1 LIGWDESGVML
12 WSVDASFAVHN
23 DYRSHT
29 GATLTLGKGALISSS
44 MKQKLNTKSSTEAE
58 LVGVDDSLN
67 MVMWS
72 KLFMEYQMKDHKEG
86 ERTKLLGKT
95 TIIQQDNTSAIKMER
110 FGKRSS
116 TKRTRHLSI
125 RYYYITSLL
134 DEGMITAVT
143 YEPTESMVAD
153 YLTKPLQGSLF
164 RKHRNS
170 ILGITEAEEAEAHK
184 IYQRR
189 IRKNTQ
195 S

>member
-1 LIGWDESGVML
+1 
-12 WSVDASFAVHN
+12 
-23 DYRSHT
+23 
-29 GATLTLGKGALISSS
+29 

-67 MVMWS
+67 MVLWS
-72 KLFMEYQMKDHKEG
+72 KLFMEYQMKDHKEN

-125 RYYYITSLL
+125 RYYYVTSLL
-134 DEGMITAVT
+134 DEGLITAIT

-170 ILGITEAEEAEAHK
+170 ILGITEAEEAEAHR
-184 IYQRR
+184 IYQER
-189 IRKNTQ
+189 IKKNTKV
-195 S
+195 

>member
-1 LIGWDESGVML
+1 MG
-12 WSVDASFAVHN
+12 

-44 MKQKLNTKSSTEAE
+44 MKQKINTKSSTEAE

-86 ERTKLLGKT
+86 ERTKLLGRT

-125 RYYYITSLL
+125 RYYYT
-134 DEGMITAVT
+134 G
-143 YEPTESMVAD
+143 
-153 YLTKPLQGSLF
+153 
-164 RKHRNS
+164 NC
-170 ILGITEAEEAEAHK
+170 
-184 IYQRR
+184 
-189 IRKNTQ
+189 
-195 S
+195 